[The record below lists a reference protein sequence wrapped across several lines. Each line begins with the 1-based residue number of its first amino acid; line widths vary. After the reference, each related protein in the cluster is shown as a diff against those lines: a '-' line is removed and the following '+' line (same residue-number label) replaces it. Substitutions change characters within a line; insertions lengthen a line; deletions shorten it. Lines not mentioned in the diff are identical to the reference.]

1 MKKKLIGI
9 IAGLLCCG
17 CFIGVMIFMSLPE
30 KEQEDEQEHTQQ
42 PSEVHNHQETVIVK
56 GENISAVTVA
66 KGSESFTLEVLSSGE
81 TQIKELSGLRQDEI
95 RKKAL
100 LELCKNVKAAKLVE
114 EQPRDLEKY
123 GLENP
128 ESAATISYKDGR
140 SVKVCMG
147 EMSVDGSQCYAMI
160 QGQDKVWLVE
170 KNTQMYFS
178 GSAKDYVSTVMSP
191 QIDKDNTADAK
202 ITITKPGS
210 EDIVLQSNAGDWAMS
225 EPINAFLD
233 EQRSTGTVNGIFS
246 LTAEYCETV
255 RPDDK
260 AKKDHGIGA
269 DSVKV
274 KLEQGK
280 QTFVL
285 YIGSPAVKSQGEEK
299 DKLYCY
305 LEGEPSVDC
314 IFAVDKEYTPWAEIK
329 PADIIS
335 RTMIPDHISLL
346 KSVVINTQGV
356 EREYTIYNTGE
367 GTASGDISK
376 ITTEKVTK
384 GGKELDLTQ
393 FRKFYEFLMKCPTT
407 QIYTKDDNNSPHI
420 TIIYNR
426 TDGKADKLELVPTG
440 NGYGA
445 RVNTKMSYLVDKSWV
460 DALAGNI
467 TALEQGGEI
476 NTQV

>member
-30 KEQEDEQEHTQQ
+30 KEQENEQEHTQQ

-305 LEGEPSVDC
+305 LEGETSVDC
-314 IFAVDKEYTPWAEIK
+314 IFAVDKEYVPWAEIK

-335 RTMIPDHISLL
+335 RTMIPEHISLL
-346 KSVVINTQGV
+346 KS
-356 EREYTIYNTGE
+356 
-367 GTASGDISK
+367 
-376 ITTEKVTK
+376 EKVTK
-384 GGKELDLTQ
+384 DGKELDLTQ

-426 TDGKADKLELVPTG
+426 TDGKADKLELVPTA

-476 NTQV
+476 KTQV

>member
-1 MKKKLIGI
+1 M
-9 IAGLLCCG
+9 
-17 CFIGVMIFMSLPE
+17 
-30 KEQEDEQEHTQQ
+30 
-42 PSEVHNHQETVIVK
+42 
-56 GENISAVTVA
+56 
-66 KGSESFTLEVLSSGE
+66 
-81 TQIKELSGLRQDEI
+81 
-95 RKKAL
+95 
-100 LELCKNVKAAKLVE
+100 
-114 EQPRDLEKY
+114 
-123 GLENP
+123 
-128 ESAATISYKDGR
+128 
-140 SVKVCMG
+140 
-147 EMSVDGSQCYAMI
+147 
-160 QGQDKVWLVE
+160 
-170 KNTQMYFS
+170 
-178 GSAKDYVSTVMSP
+178 
-191 QIDKDNTADAK
+191 
-202 ITITKPGS
+202 
-210 EDIVLQSNAGDWAMS
+210 
-225 EPINAFLD
+225 
-233 EQRSTGTVNGIFS
+233 
-246 LTAEYCETV
+246 
-255 RPDDK
+255 
-260 AKKDHGIGA
+260 
-269 DSVKV
+269 

-314 IFAVDKEYTPWAEIK
+314 IFAVDKEYVPWAEIK

-356 EREYTIYNTGE
+356 AREYTIYNTGE

-384 GGKELDLTQ
+384 DGKELDLTQ

-407 QIYTKDDNNSPHI
+407 QIYTKDDNNSPHT

-476 NTQV
+476 KTQV